1 MNMIEMMETIIPY
14 ISGLWTM
21 PWILVGFLVS
31 WALQLFFAQER
42 IDFVMKKIGLI
53 ILYGFVPLLVFRIF
67 LDTPLTIEVAEFV
80 GLTCIVIVF
89 MYILAYLYARFNI
102 KRQNMAPE
110 TGKLCL
116 KTLLTNQG
124 RSSAFVGGALLAIPG
139 WGVPAAIFMA
149 LMGIVL
155 FAVIPYILYH
165 MNMREQKNKVDPI
178 KLPWFLRFYPWFF
191 SSFVIAAIVLQKTT
205 GITTDS
211 FGNWGVV
218 LRFYTALTI
227 PIALYYVGSGMHPRD
242 LKLSEL
248 KKLTGIIQ
256 DDRTEHWQWVRQIF
270 YLTALI
276 TPGIVFAIYGLMY
289 VLGIVPGA
297 WMAVTVI
304 NAALPITG
312 TNMFLVPYGIDKRA
326 TAHAVTWSTIIGVP
340 VTVALIWILS
350 IYL

>member
-1 MNMIEMMETIIPY
+1 MIEMMKTIIPY

-31 WALQLFFAQER
+31 WALQWFFAQER

-53 ILYGFVPLLVFRIF
+53 ILYGFVPPLVFRIF
-67 LDTPLTIEVAEFV
+67 LDTRLTMSIAIFF
-80 GLTCIVIVF
+80 GLTCLVIIF
-89 MYILAYLYARFNI
+89 MYILAYFYARLHI
-102 KRQNMAPE
+102 RRQKIEPE
-110 TGKLCL
+110 TGKLYL

-149 LMGIVL
+149 LMGVAL

-165 MNMREQKNKVDPI
+165 MNMREQKNKINPI
-178 KLPWFLRFYPWFF
+178 KLPWFLRLYPCYFT
-191 SSFVIAAIVLQKTT
+191 SFVAASVVLQRTT
-205 GITTDS
+205 GLMTDD
-211 FGNWGVV
+211 FGNWGIA

-227 PIALYYVGSGMHPRD
+227 PISLYYVGSGMHPRD

-248 KKLTGIIQ
+248 KKLTGLTQ
-256 DDRTEHWQWVRQIF
+256 DDRAEHWQWVRQIF

-276 TPGIVFAIYGLMY
+276 TPGIIFACLGLLY
-289 VLGIVPGA
+289 VLKIIPGA
-297 WMAVTVI
+297 WMAVAVI

-326 TAHAVTWSTIIGVP
+326 TAHAVTWSTLIGVP
-340 VTVALIWILS
+340 VTVILISLFS
-350 IYL
+350 AGF